1 MNYTVLVVEDEE
13 NQRRALIDRVQWEKA
28 GFTVVGE
35 AENGAEALDK
45 VELLEPDLILTDI
58 RMPLI
63 TGLELAARV
72 REMRPA
78 TQIVILSGYDSFE
91 YARTAIN
98 YNIIS
103 YLLKP
108 ISSAELSEELFDI
121 HRRMEER
128 IAGIGKNTE
137 PDSAADTQAR
147 MTPNISKK
155 PQSLVSSP
163 RTSLANSAF

>member
-91 YARTAIN
+91 YAHGDKLQHYQLSFEAD
-98 YNIIS
+98 
-103 YLLKP
+103 LL
-108 ISSAELSEELFDI
+108 SRAF
-121 HRRMEER
+121 RR
-128 IAGIGKNTE
+128 A
-137 PDSAADTQAR
+137 
-147 MTPNISKK
+147 
-155 PQSLVSSP
+155 V
-163 RTSLANSAF
+163 